1 MKNYIKRFYLLF
13 ILFLIISFIF
23 FDFTRFYK
31 KIFLFQN
38 NVNPS
43 NNLVVLTGGT
53 NRIKQTLKLFV
64 IENSKQ
70 YNLLISGA
78 GKGFNKKIVST
89 FLPKT
94 DFYKKKLNCCIFI
107 ENKSKNTI
115 SNATETYKWVRK
127 NNFKSITL
135 ITSDYHMQRAL
146 VEFKKILIDIKIT
159 PFVLKYNDESLTK
172 KIKKI
177 FFENL
182 KFIVSRIRINLI

>member
-1 MKNYIKRFYLLF
+1 M
-13 ILFLIISFIF
+13 
-23 FDFTRFYK
+23 DYK
-31 KIFLFQN
+31 ET
-38 NVNPS
+38 V
-43 NNLVVLTGGT
+43 
-53 NRIKQTLKLFV
+53 
-64 IENSKQ
+64 
-70 YNLLISGA
+70 
-78 GKGFNKKIVST
+78 

-94 DFYKKKLNCCIFI
+94 DFYKNKLNCCIFI

-146 VEFKKILIDIKIT
+146 IEFKKILIDIKIT

-177 FFENL
+177 FFEYL
-182 KFIVSRIRINLI
+182 KFIVSRINLI

>member
-94 DFYKKKLNCCIFI
+94 DFYKNKLNCCIFI

-115 SNATETYKWVRK
+115 SNATETYKWIRK

-146 VEFKKILIDIKIT
+146 VEFKKILVDIKII
-159 PFVLKYNDESLTK
+159 PFVLKNNNESLTK
-172 KIKKI
+172 KIKNF
-177 FFENL
+177 FFEYL
-182 KFIVSRIRINLI
+182 KFIVSRINLI